1 MKAVLSPSPA
11 RLPGPA
17 RVTPSPSPAHTVRAS
32 NGHAQLLGVVFFF
45 VELLEPALLALL
57 LHLEGGRAG
66 GGEKSAVERRRRR
79 HEGEEND
86 ASLLLKSVAVS
97 GM

>member
-1 MKAVLSPSPA
+1 
-11 RLPGPA
+11 
-17 RVTPSPSPAHTVRAS
+17 
-32 NGHAQLLGVVFFF
+32 LLGAVFFF
-45 VELLEPALLALL
+45 VELLEPALLAPR
-57 LHLEGGRAG
+57 LHLEGGRAD

-79 HEGEEND
+79 NEGEEND